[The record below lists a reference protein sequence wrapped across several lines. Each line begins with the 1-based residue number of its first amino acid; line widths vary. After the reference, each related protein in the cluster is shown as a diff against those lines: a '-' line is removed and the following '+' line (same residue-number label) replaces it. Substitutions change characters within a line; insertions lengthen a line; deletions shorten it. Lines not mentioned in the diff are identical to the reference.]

1 MAQLSRYAHIR
12 KVKIKAATCRT
23 ELDFLLT
30 GSVKRGDVE
39 ASCSEARTHLEV
51 QSDDPPAAVAA
62 VVRLAHRGCFLE
74 QMIEKPVPVR
84 STLTLNGTALDD
96 DTP

>member
-1 MAQLSRYAHIR
+1 M
-12 KVKIKAATCRT
+12 KINAATCCT

-30 GSVKRGDVE
+30 GSVKRGDIE
-39 ASCSEARTHLEV
+39 AGCSEARTHLDV
-51 QSDDPPAAVAA
+51 QSDDPPDAVAE

-84 STLTLNGTALDD
+84 STLTLNGSVIDSSSE
-96 DTP
+96 TPNATRG